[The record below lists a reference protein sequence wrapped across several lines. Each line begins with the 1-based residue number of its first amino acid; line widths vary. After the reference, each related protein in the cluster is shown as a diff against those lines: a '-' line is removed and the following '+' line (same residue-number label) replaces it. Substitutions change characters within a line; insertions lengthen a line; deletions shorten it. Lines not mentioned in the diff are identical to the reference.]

1 MRRYDTAI
9 AEAEKALE
17 LNPNSAHAYATLGHV
32 LLFAAKPQEAITMI
46 KKAIRLNPYPPSWYY
61 ANLAGAY
68 KVIGH
73 YDEAIQIFK
82 KALEKSPDNLMA
94 LAPLTG
100 AYVLA
105 GRLEEARATAK
116 EVLRVNP
123 RFSVD
128 RYARM
133 SPFKDESHKI
143 RNAEALRKVG
153 LK

>member
-32 LLFAAKPQEAITMI
+32 LLFAGKSQEAITMI

-61 ANLAGAY
+61 ANLGGAY
-68 KVIGH
+68 KVLGH
-73 YDEAIQIFK
+73 YDEAIQMFK
-82 KALEKSPDNLMA
+82 KALEKSPDNLVA
-94 LAPLTG
+94 LVSLSG
-100 AYVLA
+100 VYGLA
-105 GRLEEARATAK
+105 GRLEEAKATAK

-123 RFSVD
+123 TFSVD
-128 RYARM
+128 RYVRM
-133 SPFKDESHKI
+133 SPLKNEPDKVK
-143 RNAEALRKVG
+143 NAEALRKAG